1 MAAYYAR
8 DYRDALTRLAR
19 FKQLCT
25 PEEAD
30 LLHTVSQDGNI
41 LEVDDLVFLFTL

>member
-1 MAAYYAR
+1 LPAGSEIPRIAALRRIRSAR
-8 DYRDALTRLAR
+8 VRAV
-19 FKQLCT
+19 
-25 PEEAD
+25 AD